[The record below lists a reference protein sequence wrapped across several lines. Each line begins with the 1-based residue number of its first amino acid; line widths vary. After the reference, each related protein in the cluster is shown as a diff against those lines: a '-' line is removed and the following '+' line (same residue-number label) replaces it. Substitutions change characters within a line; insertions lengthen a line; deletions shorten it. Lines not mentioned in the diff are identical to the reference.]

1 MPRLAVAL
9 VWLYQ
14 GLWCKLLGRCPG
26 HRAIVQAVPG
36 LSGGAGT
43 VVLAGLG
50 TIEVGLA
57 LWVLSG
63 WRPRWAAAAQTLLL
77 VEMNGGGLL
86 WGRGHIADPGA
97 MITQNLAFLT
107 LVWLVAGR
115 AAERGHHRDGETTPW
130 SRGRLDGRSGPP
142 QLLFSRMHEDWRIE
156 AEVFRPGGRIFCI
169 ASSGDTAVAL
179 ARRGFHVTAVDVNPE
194 QIEYARARV
203 AGAQPSPGVVDRQ
216 QAMARRL
223 LPWLGLRRRDLREFL
238 LLSVPA
244 EQSAFWHRR
253 LDNLRLRLLLRIGLH
268 KALLRLAHDRS
279 FVSFVPPRFD
289 RVILSR
295 LERTWANHPN
305 RENPYVWRLL
315 LGEDPPASELGAKDS
330 ETPAEVEFL
339 CADAAEF
346 LESGPS
352 GRFDGFTLSNVLDA
366 APPAY
371 AERLLAAVRNA
382 AAPGAMMV
390 LRSFAEPRNAEQAAW
405 AARDRSPLWGSI
417 EVAGVEPTPFSSAS
431 AMPTW

>member
-36 LSGGAGT
+36 LAGRAGT
-43 VVLAGLG
+43 AVLLGLG
-50 TIEVGLA
+50 TIETGLA
-57 LWVLSG
+57 VWVLSG

-77 VEMNGGGLL
+77 VGMNGGGLL
-86 WGRGHIADPGA
+86 WGRGHIADAGA

-107 LVWLVAGR
+107 LAWLVAGR
-115 AAERGHHRDGETTPW
+115 AARLSDDGVTTPW
-130 SRGRLDGRSGPP
+130 SRGRLDGRAGPP
-142 QLLFSRMHEDWRIE
+142 QLLFSRMHEDWRVE

-169 ASSGDTAVAL
+169 ASSGDTAEAL
-179 ARRGFHVTAVDVNPE
+179 AGRGFRVTAVDINPA
-194 QIEYARARV
+194 QIEYAKARA
-203 AGAQPSPGVVDRQ
+203 AGKAPGPGVVDRQ

-223 LPWLGLRRRDLREFL
+223 LPWLGLHKRDLREFL
-238 LLSVPA
+238 LLGDPA
-244 EQSAFWHRR
+244 EQTAFWHRR
-253 LDNLRLRLLLRIGLH
+253 LDNIRLRWLLRIGLH
-268 KALLRLAHDRS
+268 KALLRLGHDRS

-289 RVILSR
+289 LVILGR

-315 LGEDPPASELGAKDS
+315 LGGDPPVKEPDAKDLKA
-330 ETPAEVEFL
+330 TEVEFL

-346 LESGPS
+346 LASGPA

-371 AERLLAAVRNA
+371 GERLLAAVRHA
-382 AAPGAMMV
+382 AAPGAVMV
-390 LRSFAEPRNAEQAAW
+390 LRSFAEPRDAQQAAW

-417 EVAGVEPTPFSSAS
+417 EVAGID
-431 AMPTW
+431 

>member
-1 MPRLAVAL
+1 MAAIPRLAVAL

-14 GLWCKLLGRCPG
+14 GRWCKLLGRCPG

-36 LSGGAGT
+36 LAGGAGAI
-43 VVLAGLG
+43 VLAGLG

-57 LWVLSG
+57 VWVLSG

-77 VEMNGGGLL
+77 VGMNGGGLL
-86 WGRGHIADPGA
+86 WGRDHIADPGA

-115 AAERGHHRDGETTPW
+115 AAERRDGRDTTPW

-142 QLLFSRMHEDWRIE
+142 QLLFSRMHEDWRVE

-169 ASSGDTAVAL
+169 ASSGDTAMAL
-179 ARRGFHVTAVDVNPE
+179 ARRGFHVTAVDVNPA
-194 QIEYARARV
+194 QIEYARARA
-203 AGAQPSPGVVDRQ
+203 AGAQPGPGVVDRQ

-223 LPWLGLRRRDLREFL
+223 LPWLGLHKRDLREFL
-238 LLSVPA
+238 LLSDPA
-244 EQSAFWHRR
+244 EQTAFWHRR
-253 LDNLRLRLLLRIGLH
+253 LDNFRLRWLLRIGLH
-268 KALLRLAHDRS
+268 KALLRLGHDRS

-289 RVILSR
+289 LIILGR

-305 RENPYVWRLL
+305 RDNPYVWRLL
-315 LGEDPPASELGAKDS
+315 LGEDPPAGEPNATELKAPT
-330 ETPAEVEFL
+330 EAEFL

-346 LESGPS
+346 LANGPP

-371 AERLLAAVRNA
+371 GERLLAAVRHA
-382 AAPGAMMV
+382 AAPGAVMV
-390 LRSFAEPRNAEQAAW
+390 LRSFAEPRDAQQAAW

-417 EVAGVEPTPFSSAS
+417 EVTGID
-431 AMPTW
+431 